1 MTTLFIWWNLA
12 FPVLDLAYTLVFV
25 PGILLALVGVFW
37 LAGPMTL
44 LVLPLGMLVNFAM
57 FRVQSGM
64 FDAQGLKVRSNPG
77 GFLAYVLLY
86 SLVLQ
91 PACVLG
97 YFKELLGARKHW
109 GTK

>member
-1 MTTLFIWWNLA
+1 
-12 FPVLDLAYTLVFV
+12 V

-64 FDAQGLKVRSNPG
+64 FEAQGLRVRSNLG
-77 GFLAYVLLY
+77 GLFAYVLVY

-97 YFKELLGARKHW
+97 YFKELIGARKHW